1 MGYGNCMVKEDF
13 SWVVIFIR
21 DEHNKKELPMKTCGG
36 GKFPDEITA
45 SAKTLQQ
52 EWVCLFLEEKGER
65 MIDSLVSEE
74 KGSRK

>member
-1 MGYGNCMVKEDF
+1 MGKEDF

-52 EWVCLFLEEKGER
+52 E
-65 MIDSLVSEE
+65 
-74 KGSRK
+74 